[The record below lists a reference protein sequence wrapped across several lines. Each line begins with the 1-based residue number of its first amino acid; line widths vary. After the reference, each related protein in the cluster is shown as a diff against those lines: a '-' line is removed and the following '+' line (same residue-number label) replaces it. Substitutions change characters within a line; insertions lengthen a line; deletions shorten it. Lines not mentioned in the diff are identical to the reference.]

1 MVDVF
6 VEWELNAPL
15 DEHGV
20 RRMTHDGDRCRTL
33 HRVKFQESLLDDA
46 GRRLICHFRA
56 PDAESVRMALRC
68 FGAQIDMLWPGT
80 VRDATDAATGNVVV
94 ECNLRHSEATE
105 SDGATD
111 MIAAEAFERFG
122 FSLVR
127 AIVSR
132 DGTRMICLYD
142 APDANS
148 IMLARAQNESKTLSV
163 WPCRR
168 LV

>member
-1 MVDVF
+1 
-6 VEWELNAPL
+6 
-15 DEHGV
+15 
-20 RRMTHDGDRCRTL
+20 
-33 HRVKFQESLLDDA
+33 
-46 GRRLICHFRA
+46 
-56 PDAESVRMALRC
+56 MALRC

-80 VRDATDAATGNVVV
+80 VLDAADAETGNVVV
-94 ECNLRHSEATE
+94 EYNLRHSGTTE
-105 SDGATD
+105 GDDVTD
-111 MIAAEAFERFG
+111 SIAAEAFERFG
-122 FSLVR
+122 FNLVR

-148 IMLARAQNESKTLSV
+148 IMLARARNESGTHSV